1 MCHALADNGHE
12 VTLLAPNIKDKDEK
26 EISDIYKFYGVKKNF
41 KIKKL
46 WYPNIKGKDFFY
58 TLAIF
63 IFLLINRNYVL
74 IYGRFILGC
83 YVASLLRLRVIF
95 ESHAPIYDK
104 KNINKKIFKKLI
116 RSSFF
121 IKLVVISNVLK
132 NMYLQN
138 GYLNDSLIEVNHDA
152 ADQVKNFDTSIKL
165 NGGND
170 NLKIG
175 YVGHLYK
182 GRGIDLI
189 IDCAHNIQDVTFH
202 IVGGTKKDIEYWK
215 NYTKPLNLKN
225 IFLWICITW

>member
-1 MCHALADNGHE
+1 MKIAYISKSVIPSRAANSIHVVKMCHALADNGHE

-116 RSSFF
+116 R
-121 IKLVVISNVLK
+121 VV
-132 NMYLQN
+132 
-138 GYLNDSLIEVNHDA
+138 
-152 ADQVKNFDTSIKL
+152 
-165 NGGND
+165 
-170 NLKIG
+170 
-175 YVGHLYK
+175 
-182 GRGIDLI
+182 
-189 IDCAHNIQDVTFH
+189 
-202 IVGGTKKDIEYWK
+202 
-215 NYTKPLNLKN
+215 
-225 IFLWICITW
+225 FL